1 MKTSYHR
8 RNYFINKDFQG
19 RYIFSYFLF
28 VIIGSIIFVVILGL
42 FSADSMTMVYSQHDL
57 QLGSTPAIL
66 MKQFVRAHWIFVVG
80 GGIIVI
86 VASIFITHRIAGPLY
101 RLEKSLDEMI
111 KGNISVNTTL
121 RLKDEGQELAR
132 KMNQFNEALSLRL
145 KELNEAGSELD
156 AVIQRLATALPS
168 ENISKAVTN
177 EIQQLRTLHKRLKDS
192 LKYFTLKNE

>member
-28 VIIGSIIFVVILGL
+28 VIIGSIIFAVILGL
-42 FSADSMTMVYSQHDL
+42 FSADTMTIVYNHHDL

-80 GGIIVI
+80 GGLMVI

-111 KGNISVNTTL
+111 QGNISVNTSL
-121 RLKDEGQELAR
+121 RQKDEGQELAL
-132 KMNQFNEALSLRL
+132 KMNQFNEVLSLRL
-145 KELNEAGSELD
+145 KELNEAGSGLD
-156 AVIQRLATALPS
+156 AVIQRLSKAIPS
-168 ENISKAVTN
+168 ENTSKTVTN
-177 EIQQLRTLHKRLKDS
+177 EIQQLRTLHKRFEES
-192 LKYFTLKNE
+192 LKFFTLKTE